1 MVTDQSVITSKI
13 FLVAATSRTKAL
25 RIKSQGALNNV
36 IKTELRKYSKT
47 ALIIT
52 SLFVL
57 GIVAACGGSENGADS
72 SEILID
78 GSSTVFPISQ
88 AVAEEFR
95 RDRPEVQIPV
105 GISGTGG
112 GFKRFVT
119 GETDISD
126 ASRPIKES
134 EMEEAAAN
142 GIEYTE
148 FTVAYDGLSVAINS
162 ANDFVTCLTTAELK
176 QIWEPGSKVDNW
188 NQVRSEFPSKPLRLY
203 GPDTDSGT
211 FDYFTAEIN
220 EEEDASRSDYTASS
234 DDNVLVQ
241 GVSGDQGAMGYFG
254 FAYYT
259 ENSGILNVVA
269 VDGGAGCVEPTI
281 ATINDGTYS
290 PLSRPMFIYVNNAS
304 LERPEVQDFIKF
316 YMNNAGEL
324 AEEVGYVGLS
334 EADYQA
340 QLTDLN

>member
-1 MVTDQSVITSKI
+1 MIKNEFKKFSKPAI
-13 FLVAATSRTKAL
+13 VF
-25 RIKSQGALNNV
+25 
-36 IKTELRKYSKT
+36 
-47 ALIIT
+47 T
-52 SLFVL
+52 SLL
-57 GIVAACGGSENGADS
+57 IVGMIAACGGSGSGAES

-95 RDRPEVQIPV
+95 VNRPEVQIPV

-112 GFKRFVT
+112 GFKRFVE
-119 GETDISD
+119 GEIDIAD

-134 EMEEAAAN
+134 ESEQAAAN

-148 FTVAYDGLSVAINS
+148 FVIAYDGLSVVINK
-162 ANDFVTCLTTAELK
+162 ANDFAACLTTAELK
-176 QIWEPGSKVDNW
+176 MIWERGSTVDNW
-188 NQVRSEFPSKPLRLY
+188 NEVRSGFPDKPLRLY

-220 EEEDASRSDYTASS
+220 EEEDASRADYTASS

-259 ENSGILNVVA
+259 ENSEMINVVA
-269 VDGGAGCVEPTI
+269 VDDGDGCVTPSVS
-281 ATINDGTYS
+281 TINDGSYS
-290 PLSRPMFIYVNNAS
+290 PLSREMFIYVNNAS
-304 LERPEVQDFIKF
+304 LARTEVRNFVEF
-316 YMNNAGEL
+316 YMNNAAEL

-334 EADYQA
+334 DADYQS
-340 QLTDLN
+340 QLEGLN

>member
-1 MVTDQSVITSKI
+1 M
-13 FLVAATSRTKAL
+13 
-25 RIKSQGALNNV
+25 IKN
-36 IKTELRKYSKT
+36 ELRKFSKT
-47 ALIIT
+47 ALILT
-52 SLFVL
+52 SLL
-57 GIVAACGGSENGADS
+57 IIAIIAACGGEGADGAES

-95 RDRPEVQIPV
+95 VDRPEVQIPV

-134 EMEEAAAN
+134 EREQAAAN
-142 GIEYTE
+142 GIEFTE
-148 FTVAYDGLSVAINS
+148 LTIAYDGLSVVINT
-162 ANDFVTCLTTAELK
+162 ANDFASCMTTEELK
-176 QIWEPGSKVDNW
+176 KIWEPGSTVDNW
-188 NQVRSEFPSKPLRLY
+188 NQVRSDFPDKPLRLY

-220 EEEDASRSDYTASS
+220 EEEDASRADYTASS

-241 GVSGDQGAMGYFG
+241 GVAGDQGAMGYFG

-259 ENSGILNVVA
+259 ENSSILNVVSI
-269 VDGGAGCVEPTI
+269 DGGDGCVIPSVS
-281 ATINDGTYS
+281 TINDGSYT
-290 PLSRPMFIYVNNAS
+290 PLSREMYIYVNNAS
-304 LERPEVQDFIKF
+304 LERPEVRDFVEF
-316 YMNNAGEL
+316 YLNNAGDL
-324 AEEVGYVGLS
+324 AEEVGYVGLAES
-334 EADYQA
+334 DYQS
-340 QLTDLN
+340 QLSILK

>member
-1 MVTDQSVITSKI
+1 M
-13 FLVAATSRTKAL
+13 
-25 RIKSQGALNNV
+25 IK
-36 IKTELRKYSKT
+36 KELRKFSKT
-47 ALIIT
+47 ALVII
-52 SLFVL
+52 SLLVL
-57 GIVAACGGSENGADS
+57 GIVAACGGGSEDGAES

-95 RDRPEVQIPV
+95 RDRPDVQIPV

-134 EMEEAAAN
+134 ERQLAADN
-142 GIEYTE
+142 GIEFTE
-148 FTVAYDGLSVAINS
+148 FTIAYDGLSIVVNS
-162 ANDFVTCLTTAELK
+162 SNDFVTCLTIDELK
-176 QIWEPGSKVDNW
+176 KIWEPGSAIDNW
-188 NQVRSEFPSKPLRLY
+188 NQVRSDFPDTRLRLY

-220 EEEDASRSDYTASS
+220 GEEDASRSDYTASS

-259 ENSGILNVVA
+259 ENSEVLNVA
-269 VDGGAGCVEPTI
+269 SIDGGAGCVEPSLT
-281 ATINDGTYS
+281 TINDGSYS

-304 LERPEVQDFIKF
+304 LQRTEVRDFVEF
-316 YMNNAGEL
+316 YMNNAGGL

-334 EADYQA
+334 EADYRA
-340 QLTDLN
+340 QLSKLN

>member
-1 MVTDQSVITSKI
+1 MI
-13 FLVAATSRTKAL
+13 
-25 RIKSQGALNNV
+25 
-36 IKTELRKYSKT
+36 
-47 ALIIT
+47 
-52 SLFVL
+52 
-57 GIVAACGGSENGADS
+57 AACGGSGSGAES

-95 RDRPEVQIPV
+95 VNRPEVQIPV

-112 GFKRFVT
+112 GFKRFVE
-119 GETDISD
+119 GEIDIAD

-134 EMEEAAAN
+134 ESEQAAAN

-148 FTVAYDGLSVAINS
+148 FVIAYDGLSVVINK
-162 ANDFVTCLTTAELK
+162 ANDFAACLTTAELK
-176 QIWEPGSKVDNW
+176 MIWERGSTVDNW
-188 NQVRSEFPSKPLRLY
+188 NEVRSGFPDKPLRLY

-220 EEEDASRSDYTASS
+220 EEEDASRAEYTASS

-259 ENSGILNVVA
+259 ENSEMINVVA
-269 VDGGAGCVEPTI
+269 VDDGDGCVTPSVS
-281 ATINDGTYS
+281 TINDGSYS
-290 PLSRPMFIYVNNAS
+290 PLSREMFIYVNNAS
-304 LERPEVQDFIKF
+304 LARTEVRNFVEF
-316 YMNNAGEL
+316 YMNNAAEL

-334 EADYQA
+334 DADYQS
-340 QLTDLN
+340 QLEGLN

>member
-1 MVTDQSVITSKI
+1 
-13 FLVAATSRTKAL
+13 
-25 RIKSQGALNNV
+25 V
-36 IKTELRKYSKT
+36 IKNEFKKFSKT
-47 ALIIT
+47 ALIFT
-52 SLFVL
+52 SLIIV
-57 GIVAACGGSENGADS
+57 GIIAACGGSGSGADS

-95 RDRPEVQIPV
+95 VDRPEVQIPV

-112 GFKRFVT
+112 GFKRFVE
-119 GETDISD
+119 GEIDIAD

-134 EMEEAAAN
+134 ESEQATAN

-148 FTVAYDGLSVAINS
+148 FVIAYDGLSIVINN
-162 ANDFVTCLTTAELK
+162 ANDFADCLTTAELK
-176 QIWEPGSKVDNW
+176 KIWEPGSSVDNW
-188 NQVRSEFPSKPLRLY
+188 NEVRSGFPDKRLRLY

-259 ENSGILNVVA
+259 ENSEILNVIG
-269 VDGGAGCVEPTI
+269 VDGGDGCVTPSVS
-281 ATINDGTYS
+281 TINDGSYS
-290 PLSRPMFIYVNNAS
+290 PLSREMFIYVNNAS
-304 LERPEVQDFIKF
+304 LARTEVRDFIEF
-316 YMNNAGEL
+316 YMNNAAEL

-334 EADYQA
+334 DADYQS
-340 QLTDLN
+340 QLEGLN

>member
-1 MVTDQSVITSKI
+1 MIKNEFKKFSKPAI
-13 FLVAATSRTKAL
+13 VF
-25 RIKSQGALNNV
+25 
-36 IKTELRKYSKT
+36 
-47 ALIIT
+47 T
-52 SLFVL
+52 SLLIV
-57 GIVAACGGSENGADS
+57 GIIAACGGSGSGAES

-95 RDRPEVQIPV
+95 VNRPEVQIPV

-112 GFKRFVT
+112 GFKRFVE
-119 GETDISD
+119 GEIDIAD

-134 EMEEAAAN
+134 ESEQAAAN

-148 FTVAYDGLSVAINS
+148 FVIAYDGLSVVINK
-162 ANDFVTCLTTAELK
+162 ANDFAACLTTAELK
-176 QIWEPGSKVDNW
+176 MIWERGSTVDNW
-188 NQVRSEFPSKPLRLY
+188 NEVRSGFPDKPLRLY

-220 EEEDASRSDYTASS
+220 EEEDASRADYTASS

-241 GVSGDQGAMGYFG
+241 GVSGDQGAIGYFG

-259 ENSGILNVVA
+259 ENSEMINVVA
-269 VDGGAGCVEPTI
+269 VDDGDGCVTPSVS
-281 ATINDGTYS
+281 TINDGSYS
-290 PLSRPMFIYVNNAS
+290 PLSREMFIYVNNAS
-304 LERPEVQDFIKF
+304 LARTEVRNFVEF
-316 YMNNAGEL
+316 YMNNAAEL

-334 EADYQA
+334 EADYQS
-340 QLTDLN
+340 QLEGLN

>member
-1 MVTDQSVITSKI
+1 MIKNEFKKFSKPAI
-13 FLVAATSRTKAL
+13 VF
-25 RIKSQGALNNV
+25 
-36 IKTELRKYSKT
+36 
-47 ALIIT
+47 T
-52 SLFVL
+52 SLLIV
-57 GIVAACGGSENGADS
+57 GIIAACGGSGSGAES

-95 RDRPEVQIPV
+95 VNRPEVQIPV

-112 GFKRFVT
+112 GFKRFVE
-119 GETDISD
+119 GEIDIAD

-134 EMEEAAAN
+134 ESEQAAAN

-148 FTVAYDGLSVAINS
+148 FVIAYDGLSVVINK
-162 ANDFVTCLTTAELK
+162 ANDFAACLTTAELK
-176 QIWEPGSKVDNW
+176 MIWERGSTVDNW
-188 NQVRSEFPSKPLRLY
+188 NEVRSGFPDKPLRLY

-220 EEEDASRSDYTASS
+220 EEEDASRADYTASS

-259 ENSGILNVVA
+259 ENSEMINVVA
-269 VDGGAGCVEPTI
+269 VDDGDGCVTPSVS
-281 ATINDGTYS
+281 TINDGSYS
-290 PLSRPMFIYVNNAS
+290 PLSREMFIYVNNDS
-304 LERPEVQDFIKF
+304 LARPEVRDFIEF
-316 YMNNAGEL
+316 YMNNAAEL

-334 EADYQA
+334 DADYQS
-340 QLTDLN
+340 QLEGLN

>member
-1 MVTDQSVITSKI
+1 MIKNELNKFSKI
-13 FLVAATSRTKAL
+13 
-25 RIKSQGALNNV
+25 
-36 IKTELRKYSKT
+36 

-52 SLFVL
+52 SLLIV
-57 GIVAACGGSENGADS
+57 GIIAACGGSSSGADS

-95 RDRPEVQIPV
+95 VDRPEVQIPV

-112 GFKRFVT
+112 GFKRFVS

-134 EMEEAAAN
+134 EREQAAAN
-142 GIEYTE
+142 GIVFTE
-148 FTVAYDGLSVAINS
+148 LTIAYDGLSVVVNS
-162 ANDFVTCLTTAELK
+162 ANDFASCLTTEELK
-176 QIWEPGSKVDNW
+176 KIWEPRSTVDNW
-188 NQVRSEFPSKPLRLY
+188 NQVRSDFPDKPLRLY

-220 EEEDASRSDYTASS
+220 EEEDASRADYTASS

-241 GVSGDQGAMGYFG
+241 GVAGDQGAMGYFG

-259 ENSGILNVVA
+259 ENSSILNVVSI
-269 VDGGAGCVEPTI
+269 DGGNGCVIPSVS
-281 ATINDGTYS
+281 TINDGSYT
-290 PLSRPMFIYVNNAS
+290 PLSREMYIYVNNAS
-304 LERPEVQDFIKF
+304 LERPEVRDFIEF
-316 YMNNAGEL
+316 YLNNAGDL
-324 AEEVGYVGLS
+324 AEEVGYVGLAES
-334 EADYQA
+334 DYQS
-340 QLTDLN
+340 QLSSLK